1 MILLQPTYFSPI
13 IQFVAIA
20 KSKNIVFETADNYL
34 KQTYRTRCHIYGA
47 NGLLQ
52 LNVPIIHSKGPEQY
66 KTKDVLIDNSYSWQ
80 KHHLKSLNSAY
91 RSSPFFEFYVDDL
104 IPLFESKNKYL
115 LDLNIK
121 TFELITE
128 LLQENIPYQ
137 KTTIFEK
144 NPTNLK
150 DLRSLV
156 IAKNEPN
163 YHLSKYT
170 QVFDDKFG
178 FMANLS
184 ILDLLF
190 SEGPNTFNYLKNYNQ

>member
-80 KHHLKSLNSAY
+80 KHHLKSLHSAY

-150 DLRSLV
+150 DLRSLA

-170 QVFDDKFG
+170 QVFDDKLG